1 MRWLIKAS
9 ALAVEQ
15 NYFCYVGICTNVAK
29 SRKQWLTAQPLA
41 LYYKHITALIAYILL
56 NVDTVKQ
63 NSQCLP
69 SVA

>member
-1 MRWLIKAS
+1 MRWLIKAL

-15 NYFCYVGICTNVAK
+15 NYFSYVGICTNVAK
-29 SRKQWLTAQPLA
+29 SRKQWLTAQP

-69 SVA
+69 L